1 MNTRL
6 STITINV
13 QLQRQLIAKLAHG
26 MSPLTINTPQ
36 FIVQSLQVSLILGQ
50 ESLT

>member
-6 STITINV
+6 STITMNV
-13 QLQRQLIAKLAHG
+13 QRQLIAKLAHG

-36 FIVQSLQVSLILGQ
+36 FIVQSLQVSLILHR
-50 ESLT
+50 SVKNP